1 MLKNNKYPGSQ
12 FSLLRNRLYFYVTL
26 PSLHYITHLTEF
38 QDVWYNSNNMHIEKN
53 IRKLHNLHHI
63 QYLHCNQ
70 IHIYSLNSR
79 DNNPSFK
86 SPPLIPFTSVSVPP
100 DVLLNRLQVLTV
112 PDLPDEPPEH
122 VRQPL
127 NHKIAALYIMRAH
140 LAAVKLRA
148 ACTRRTRI
156 NRTLRRA
163 VLPVS
168 AFPIITRHY
177 ITPLDDQPASA
188 SERSYNTVDN
198 SQNADGLCSPS
209 VPQS

>member
-1 MLKNNKYPGSQ
+1 MNSV
-12 FSLLRNRLYFYVTL
+12 SLLRNRLYFYVTL

-140 LAAVKLRA
+140 LAAVELRTT
-148 ACTRRTRI
+148 CTRRTRI
-156 NRTLRRA
+156 NRACRRA

-168 AFPIITRHY
+168 ALPIITRQDDTPY
-177 ITPLDDQPASA
+177 ILRYQDEPTSTEHVHTCYEYTQTSQLWPPA
-188 SERSYNTVDN
+188 
-198 SQNADGLCSPS
+198 
-209 VPQS
+209 